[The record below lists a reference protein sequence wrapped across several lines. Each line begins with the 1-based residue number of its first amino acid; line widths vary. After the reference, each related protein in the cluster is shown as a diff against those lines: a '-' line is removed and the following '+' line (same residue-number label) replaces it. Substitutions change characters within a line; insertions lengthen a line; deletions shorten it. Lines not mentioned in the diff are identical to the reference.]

1 MLVDWV
7 TAHLSYEYI
16 QPEDWQKLIL
26 MTERVMR
33 FKPNSDDFN
42 IHDSN
47 TGEAMTKDGYFLL
60 NRDSVVYETS
70 AWESVKSDSHQIAFR
85 VGSDAIWIQGS
96 PARVCG
102 SGDAVFGE
110 GASGALDLPA
120 CVCRMAVFVSDA
132 VGVVLDSDVTH
143 WKVSR
148 IDVTGN
154 LLLDDISSVR
164 EALRVLR
171 NCEGGRYRVSQ
182 QAGDTVYWSHKSRLR
197 SGKAYAKGPHIE
209 YQTTKKGYSGRIYS
223 EYEKKSIMRLLRL
236 ELSLKSQWL
245 RERSV
250 KKWWLLTANDLKNE
264 WHSYF
269 MRMIGDSE
277 MLNENDLKNKIEL
290 SAKTEGQAKSAYSL
304 FLLIKSVGWE
314 VARSETSKPTWYRN
328 IKILRQAGLGDADI
342 ATGNIVPF
350 RRKIIECQMVNSW
363 DELHR
368 LVA

>member
-132 VGVVLDSDVTH
+132 VGVVLDSTLH
-143 WKVSR
+143 IGKF
-148 IDVTGN
+148 
-154 LLLDDISSVR
+154 L
-164 EALRVLR
+164 VLMLQVIFCLMIFLAFVKR
-171 NCEGGRYRVSQ
+171 CAFLEI
-182 QAGDTVYWSHKSRLR
+182 A
-197 SGKAYAKGPHIE
+197 KAVVIE
-209 YQTTKKGYSGRIYS
+209 
-223 EYEKKSIMRLLRL
+223 
-236 ELSLKSQWL
+236 
-245 RERSV
+245 
-250 KKWWLLTANDLKNE
+250 
-264 WHSYF
+264 
-269 MRMIGDSE
+269 
-277 MLNENDLKNKIEL
+277 
-290 SAKTEGQAKSAYSL
+290 
-304 FLLIKSVGWE
+304 
-314 VARSETSKPTWYRN
+314 
-328 IKILRQAGLGDADI
+328 
-342 ATGNIVPF
+342 
-350 RRKIIECQMVNSW
+350 
-363 DELHR
+363 
-368 LVA
+368 